1 MPSSLAPALLV
12 SMPQLCDPN
21 FHRTVILLCRHS
33 QEGALGLV
41 VNRPLMTS
49 GRVVVNLEAS
59 EPMSADHDLQVWVGG
74 PVEPQKSWMLVGEQ
88 TGEEMQGRRIAERL
102 YLSTSPDLLRRLLE
116 PSPPS
121 YARLIVGYAGWG
133 PGQLE
138 AELQQSAWLVSE
150 VDRDLIFSVPA
161 EQMWETA
168 IRRLGADPAGLQITS
183 GGIH

>member
-1 MPSSLAPALLV
+1 MASSLAPALLV

-59 EPMSADHDLQVWVGG
+59 EQLSTDRDLQVWVGG
-74 PVEPQKSWMLVGEQ
+74 PVEPYRSWMLVGGPA
-88 TGEEMQGRRIAERL
+88 GEEVQGARIAERL

-116 PSPPS
+116 PSPPL

-138 AELQQSAWLVSE
+138 AELEASAWLVSE
-150 VDRDLIFSVPA
+150 VDRDLIFDVPA
-161 EQMWETA
+161 EEMWEAA
-168 IRRLGADPAGLQITS
+168 IRRLGADPSTL
-183 GGIH
+183 

>member
-1 MPSSLAPALLV
+1 MTPSLAPALLI

-33 QEGALGLV
+33 PEGALGLV

-49 GRVVVNLEAS
+49 GHVVVNLEAS
-59 EPMSADHDLQVWVGG
+59 EQMSTDRDLQVWVGG
-74 PVEPQKSWMLVGEQ
+74 PVEPHRSWMLVGEEAGQ
-88 TGEEMQGRRIAERL
+88 EVQGARIAEHL

-116 PSPPS
+116 PSPPPH
-121 YARLIVGYAGWG
+121 ARLIVGYAGWG

-138 AELQQSAWLVSE
+138 AELEESSWLVSD
-150 VDRDLIFSVPA
+150 VDRDLLFNVPA

-168 IRRLGADPAGLQITS
+168 IRRLGADPSTLQMS
-183 GGIH
+183 RGVH